1 MQRPRENSIVCHK
14 SQDTGTMPSSTAPSS
29 PWGRSGGG
37 AEPPNPFLTTY
48 DNFCQRTPLITRY
61 VLTTLS
67 VTYVLSFIF
76 DPTYALSCIPYATV
90 FKFQL
95 YRLITSSLLCTNAL
109 SLLFAFLSFGDTG
122 RRMEHGLGSAAMGTL
137 ICTLSLL
144 INASYVVLSL
154 LTYVFTRSSAAI
166 AMPNNSGF
174 WSVLL
179 AIIAIECSTAPAES
193 NRRLIGAYEI
203 RTRYYPLLLLG
214 LFTLFGGFHLAYG
227 LGVAFGYA
235 YGLGKLDMI
244 KPAQE
249 RLIQWEN
256 GVLVNFTSRQG
267 WVAGHAASGS
277 NAWALPS
284 SNTGGG
290 EGGSGGGW
298 SPATFFQGRQQGS
311 EGSSGPGQIGSPNP
325 PVEPAGFPTT
335 GGRALG
341 DGIGSSTGAKQRP
354 TASAVAEAAE
364 RRAKTSAAAAAR
376 SADISDDV

>member
-1 MQRPRENSIVCHK
+1 MTP
-14 SQDTGTMPSSTAPSS
+14 STAPSS

-48 DNFCQRTPLITRY
+48 DSFCQRTPVVTRY
-61 VLTTLS
+61 ILFTLS
-67 VTYVLSFIF
+67 ITYVLSFIF

-154 LTYVFTRSSAAI
+154 LAYVITRSSEAI
-166 AMPNNSGF
+166 DMPNNSGF
-174 WSVLL
+174 WPVLL
-179 AIIAIECSTAPAES
+179 AIIAIECSTAPADS
-193 NRRLIGAYEI
+193 VRRLIGAYEI

-214 LFTLFGGFHLAYG
+214 LFTLLGGFHLAYG
-227 LGVAFGYA
+227 LGVAAGYA

-244 KPAQE
+244 KPAQD
-249 RLIQWEN
+249 RLTQWEN
-256 GVLVNFTSRQG
+256 GVLINFTSRQG
-267 WVAGHAASGS
+267 WVSGHSASGS

-284 SNTGGG
+284 SNAGGS
-290 EGGSGGGW
+290 EGGNGGGW
-298 SPATFFQGRQQGS
+298 SPATFFQGRQQPNA
-311 EGSSGPGQIGSPNP
+311 EGSAGSGGPGQIGSSPNP

-341 DGIGSSTGAKQRP
+341 DGIGSSTGTKQRS
-354 TASAVAEAAE
+354 TAAAVAEAAE
-364 RRAKTSAAAAAR
+364 RRAKASAAAAAS
-376 SADISDDV
+376 SADTSDDV

>member
-1 MQRPRENSIVCHK
+1 
-14 SQDTGTMPSSTAPSS
+14 
-29 PWGRSGGG
+29 
-37 AEPPNPFLTTY
+37 
-48 DNFCQRTPLITRY
+48 
-61 VLTTLS
+61 
-67 VTYVLSFIF
+67 
-76 DPTYALSCIPYATV
+76 
-90 FKFQL
+90 
-95 YRLITSSLLCTNAL
+95 
-109 SLLFAFLSFGDTG
+109 
-122 RRMEHGLGSAAMGTL
+122 
-137 ICTLSLL
+137 
-144 INASYVVLSL
+144 
-154 LTYVFTRSSAAI
+154 
-166 AMPNNSGF
+166 MPNNSGF
-174 WSVLL
+174 WPVLL
-179 AIIAIECSTAPAES
+179 AIIAIECSTAPSES
-193 NRRLIGAYEI
+193 NRRLFGAYEI

-227 LGVAFGYA
+227 LGVAPGYA

-249 RLIQWEN
+249 RLTQWEH